1 VSEHVLLVGREEG
14 LARRYRGH
22 GTAAGTAVTV
32 SVLCRTEHL
41 SRVSSA
47 EDCARV
53 LALPARAGMDEWVGI
68 ARALHAV
75 HPVTRIALYG
85 EQDCDRAA
93 AVGEALGV
101 ATHSRDTVR
110 WVHDKHAMRARLRAA
125 GLEDTPAALV
135 TDREMLRAFAAKHGL
150 PLVVKP
156 NGGVAS
162 VGVSVAR
169 SPADLDACF
178 AKAVAEHAA
187 FSSPGV
193 LAERFFE
200 GPQFSIEGFSEDS
213 EHVFVAI
220 ARKYSDPVTFS
231 ELGHVLP
238 APLSPAEEK
247 LIQCYAGEV
256 LDALGVRFGPTH
268 TEFVLTPEG
277 PRIIE
282 THLRLS
288 SDTGPLVPGATGVD
302 LVESQI
308 RQTMGEKVLPGIR
321 RTLEDSS
328 AAARFG
334 AVWYANTDL
343 SGHLVKIVGIE
354 ESGRD
359 PDVTVVPHVQP
370 GARLDGLRD
379 NYSRLAEAQAF
390 AAEPEQA
397 LTMARD
403 AIRKLR
409 IVVHA
414 GPAEPDCF

>member
-1 VSEHVLLVGREEG
+1 MAEHVLLVGREEG
-14 LARRYRGH
+14 LARRYRQH
-22 GTAAGTAVTV
+22 GADAV
-32 SVLCRTEHL
+32 SVLCRTEHV
-41 SRVSSA
+41 SRIKSA

-53 LALPARAGMDEWVGI
+53 LALPARAGLDEWVGI
-68 ARALHAV
+68 ARALHAT
-75 HPVTRIALYG
+75 HPVTRIALFG

-101 ATHSRDTVR
+101 ATHRRDTVG
-110 WVHDKHAMRARLRAA
+110 WVQDKHAMRARLRAI
-125 GLEDTPAALV
+125 GLEDTPAALIA
-135 TDREMLRAFAAKHGL
+135 DRAMLHAFAAEHGL

-169 SPADLDACF
+169 TTADLDACF
-178 AKAVAEHAA
+178 AKAVAEHGA

-200 GPQFSIEGFSEDS
+200 GPQFSIEGFSEDG

-220 ARKYSDPVTFS
+220 ARKYSDPATFS

-238 APLSPAEEK
+238 APLDPAEEK
-247 LIQCYAGEV
+247 LIQQYAGDV

-268 TEFVLTPEG
+268 TEFVLTGAG

-302 LVESQI
+302 LVETQV
-308 RQTMGEKVLPGIR
+308 RQTMGAKVLPEIR
-321 RTLEDSS
+321 RTLEDSP

-343 SGHLVKIVGIE
+343 SGHLVKIVGLE
-354 ESGRD
+354 EAGSD
-359 PDVTVVPHVQP
+359 PAVTVTPQVQP

-379 NYSRLAEAQAF
+379 NYSRLAEARAF
-390 AAEPEQA
+390 APDPEQA
-397 LTMARD
+397 LAMARE
-403 AIRKLR
+403 AIRKLK

-414 GPAEPDCF
+414 PPAEPGWF

>member
-14 LARRYRGH
+14 LARRYRQH
-22 GTAAGTAVTV
+22 RAGVTV
-32 SVLCRTEHL
+32 TVMCRTEHV
-41 SRVSSA
+41 SRVSPTG
-47 EDCARV
+47 DCARV
-53 LALPARAGMDEWVGI
+53 LALPAQAGMDEWVGI

-75 HPVTRIALYG
+75 HPVTRIALFG

-93 AVGEALGV
+93 AVGAALGV
-101 ATHSRDTVR
+101 TTHSPETVG
-110 WVHDKHAMRARLRAA
+110 WVQDKHAMRMRLRAV
-125 GLEDTPAALV
+125 GLEDTPAALIA
-135 TDREMLRAFAAKHGL
+135 DRVMLRSFAVEHGL

-169 SPADLDACF
+169 TMADLDACF
-178 AKAVAEHAA
+178 GRAAAEQDA

-200 GPQFSIEGFSEDS
+200 GQQFSIEGFSEDG

-220 ARKYSDPVTFS
+220 ARKYSDPVTLV

-238 APLSPAEEK
+238 APLSPADSA
-247 LIQCYAGEV
+247 LVQRYARDV

-268 TEFVLTPEG
+268 TEFVLTHQG

-302 LVESQI
+302 LIEMQI
-308 RQTMGEKVLPGIR
+308 RQTMGEKVMPEIR
-321 RTLEDSS
+321 RMLQES
-328 AAARFG
+328 AATARYG
-334 AVWYANTDL
+334 AVWYANTNL
-343 SGHLVKIVGIE
+343 CGHLVKLVGIE
-354 ESGRD
+354 ESGSD
-359 PDVTVVPHVQP
+359 SEVTVTPHVQP
-370 GARLDGLRD
+370 GARLDGLRS
-379 NYSRLAEAQAF
+379 NYSRLAEARAF
-390 AAEPEQA
+390 APEPEQA

>member
-1 VSEHVLLVGREEG
+1 M
-14 LARRYRGH
+14 
-22 GTAAGTAVTV
+22 
-32 SVLCRTEHL
+32 CRTEHV
-41 SRVSSA
+41 SRISPTG
-47 EDCARV
+47 DCARV
-53 LALPARAGMDEWVGI
+53 LALPAQAGTDEWVCI

-75 HPVTRIALYG
+75 HPVTRIALFG

-93 AVGEALGV
+93 AVGAALGV
-101 ATHSRDTVR
+101 TTHSPDTVG
-110 WVHDKHAMRARLRAA
+110 WVQDKHAMRMRLRAV
-125 GLEDTPAALV
+125 GLEDTPAALIA
-135 TDREMLRAFAAKHGL
+135 DRVMLRSFAAEHGL

-162 VGVSVAR
+162 VGVSVAW
-169 SPADLDACF
+169 STADLDACF
-178 AKAVAEHAA
+178 ARAAAEGDA

-200 GPQFSIEGFSEDS
+200 GPQFSIEGFSEDG

-220 ARKYSDPVTFS
+220 ARKYSDPVTLS

-238 APLSPAEEK
+238 APLSPADSA
-247 LIQCYAGEV
+247 LIQRYARDV

-268 TEFVLTPEG
+268 TEFVLTQQG

-302 LVESQI
+302 LIEMQI
-308 RQTMGEKVLPGIR
+308 RHTMGEKVMPEIR
-321 RTLEDSS
+321 RTLEES
-328 AAARFG
+328 ADTARYG

-343 SGHLVKIVGIE
+343 CGQLVKLVGIE
-354 ESGRD
+354 ETGSD
-359 PDVTVVPHVQP
+359 SEVTVIPHVQP
-370 GARLDGLRD
+370 GARLDGLRS
-379 NYSRLAEAQAF
+379 NYSRLAEARAF
-390 AAEPEQA
+390 APEPGQA

-409 IVVHA
+409 VVVHA

>member
-1 VSEHVLLVGREEG
+1 MAEHVLLVGREEG
-14 LARRYRGH
+14 LARRYRQHSPG
-22 GTAAGTAVTV
+22 VTV
-32 SVLCRTEHL
+32 SVLCRTEHVG
-41 SRVSSA
+41 RIGSA

-53 LALPARAGMDEWVGI
+53 LALPARASMDEWVGI

-75 HPVTRIALYG
+75 HPVTRIALFG

-101 ATHSRDTVR
+101 ATHRRDTVG
-110 WVHDKHAMRARLRAA
+110 WVHDKQAMRTRLRAV

-135 TDREMLRAFAAKHGL
+135 TDRAMLRAFAAEHGL

-169 SPADLDACF
+169 TTADLDACF
-178 AKAVAEHAA
+178 AKAVTEHDA

-200 GPQFSIEGFSEDS
+200 GPQFSIEGFSEDG
-213 EHVFVAI
+213 EHVFVVI

-247 LIQCYAGEV
+247 LIQDYARDV
-256 LDALGVRFGPTH
+256 LNALGIRFGPTH

-302 LVESQI
+302 LVESQL

-321 RTLEDSS
+321 RTLEESP
-328 AAARFG
+328 AGRYG

-343 SGHLVKIVGIE
+343 AGHLVKIVGIE
-354 ESGRD
+354 ESGPD
-359 PDVTVVPHVQP
+359 PEVTLTPHVQP
-370 GARLDGLRD
+370 GARLDGLRN

-390 AAEPEQA
+390 APEPEQA
-397 LTMARD
+397 LAMARE

-409 IVVHA
+409 VVVHA
-414 GPAEPDCF
+414 PPAEPDCF

>member
-1 VSEHVLLVGREEG
+1 M
-14 LARRYRGH
+14 
-22 GTAAGTAVTV
+22 
-32 SVLCRTEHL
+32 CRTEHV
-41 SRVSSA
+41 SRVKSA
-47 EDCARV
+47 GDCARV
-53 LALPARAGMDEWVGI
+53 LALPAQAGMDEWVSV
-68 ARALHAV
+68 ARAVHAV
-75 HPVTRIALYG
+75 HPVTRIALFG

-101 ATHSRDTVR
+101 TTHRQQTVG
-110 WVHDKHAMRARLRAA
+110 WVQDKHAMRARLRAT

-135 TDREMLRAFAAKHGL
+135 TDPVMLRDFAAEHGL

-169 SPADLDACF
+169 TPADLDACF
-178 AKAVAEHAA
+178 AKAVAEHGT

-193 LAERFFE
+193 LAERFFA
-200 GPQFSIEGFSEDS
+200 GPQFSVEGFSEDG
-213 EHVFVAI
+213 EHVFIAI
-220 ARKYSDPVTFS
+220 ARKYSDPVTLS

-238 APLSPAEEK
+238 APLSSDEVK
-247 LIQCYAGEV
+247 LIHHYAGEV

-268 TEFVLTPEG
+268 TEFVLTTEG

-302 LVESQI
+302 LIETQL

-321 RTLEDSS
+321 RTLEKSS
-328 AAARFG
+328 AAERYG

-343 SGHLVKIVGIE
+343 SGQLVKLVGLE
-354 ESGRD
+354 ESGSD
-359 PDVTVVPHVQP
+359 PDVTVTPHVEP
-370 GARLDGLRD
+370 GARLDGLRC
-379 NYSRLAEAQAF
+379 NYSRLAEARAF
-390 AAEPEQA
+390 APEPEKA
-397 LTMARD
+397 LNMARD

>member
-1 VSEHVLLVGREEG
+1 MSEHVLLVGREEG
-14 LARRYRGH
+14 LARRYRQH
-22 GTAAGTAVTV
+22 RAGVTV
-32 SVLCRTEHL
+32 SVMCRTEHV
-41 SRVSSA
+41 SRIGSTG
-47 EDCARV
+47 DCARV
-53 LALPARAGMDEWVGI
+53 LALPAQAGPEEWVCI
-68 ARALHAV
+68 ARALHAI
-75 HPVTRIALYG
+75 HPVTRIALFG
-85 EQDCDRAA
+85 EQDSDRAA
-93 AVGEALGV
+93 AVGAALGV
-101 ATHSRDTVR
+101 TTHSPDTVG
-110 WVHDKHAMRARLRAA
+110 WVQDKHAMRTRLRAT
-125 GLEDTPAALV
+125 GLEDTPATLIA
-135 TDREMLRAFAAKHGL
+135 DRAMLRSFAAEHGL

-169 SPADLDACF
+169 STEDLDACF
-178 AKAVAEHAA
+178 ARAAAEQDA

-200 GPQFSIEGFSEDS
+200 GPQFSIEGFSEDG

-220 ARKYSDPVTFS
+220 ARKYSDPVTLS

-238 APLSPAEEK
+238 APLSPADSA
-247 LIQCYAGEV
+247 LIQRYARDV

-268 TEFVLTPEG
+268 TEFVLTQQG

-302 LVESQI
+302 LIEMQI
-308 RQTMGEKVLPGIR
+308 RQTMGEKVMPEIR
-321 RTLEDSS
+321 RMLQES
-328 AAARFG
+328 ASTARYG

-343 SGHLVKIVGIE
+343 CGQLVKLVGIE
-354 ESGRD
+354 ESGSD
-359 PDVTVVPHVQP
+359 SEVTVTPHVQP
-370 GARLDGLRD
+370 GARLDGLRS
-379 NYSRLAEAQAF
+379 NYSRLAEARAF
-390 AAEPEQA
+390 APEPGQA

-409 IVVHA
+409 VVVHA